1 MASERE
7 VLGWLQEW
15 LPENYGIPV
24 EKIEPSASFH
34 EKLNLDEKGRLELS
48 NAANLRFGS
57 WLDSARAF
65 KWQTIED
72 FVQDVKRDA

>member
-7 VLGWLQEW
+7 VLGWLHEW
-15 LPENYGIPV
+15 LPEHYGIPTEV
-24 EKIEPSASFH
+24 IVPSASFD
-34 EKLNLDEKGRLELS
+34 EKLKLDEKGRLELS

-57 WLDSARAF
+57 WLDSPRAC

-72 FVQDVKRDA
+72 FIEDVKRDA

>member
-7 VLGWLQEW
+7 VLDWLQEW
-15 LPENYGIPV
+15 LPEHYGIPAK
-24 EKIEPSASFH
+24 EIETSASFH
-34 EKLNLDEKGRLELS
+34 DQLKLDDKGRLELS

-57 WLDSARAF
+57 WLDSERAF

-72 FVQDVKRDA
+72 FVQDIKKDA